1 MASRRVSM
9 KGKGADL
16 FFGGE
21 VAPDVLAPAPPSDAT
36 QNAPE
41 SVLAPIAETDRAE
54 DREQVVRN
62 TPAPRASRQP
72 ARNRDTVVPR
82 YPDTTIE
89 TIRRAVRAPG
99 KEAATYRLTQEEKTR
114 VGEIIYA
121 YRRRGIRTAE
131 IELSRIALNFI
142 LDDYD
147 ENGEE
152 SVLARVLRALHE

>member
-1 MASRRVSM
+1 MANRRVSM

-21 VAPDVLAPAPPSDAT
+21 AAPDVLAPDLPSDGTPA
-36 QNAPE
+36 AP
-41 SVLAPIAETDRAE
+41 APSPALPSETAE
-54 DREQVVRN
+54 DTGESTQSTSTARS
-62 TPAPRASRQP
+62 PRQAG
-72 ARNRDTVVPR
+72 RNRGAVVPR
-82 YPDTTIE
+82 YQDTTIE

-114 VGEIIYA
+114 VGEIIYT

-142 LDDYD
+142 LDDFD

-152 SVLARVLRALHE
+152 SVLARVLRELHE